1 MSRTDNLKGGPFRP
15 KIRNGELLAIERNA
29 LEVDFSYQS
38 NAASH
43 DYRTPAG
50 IQVINVQGPLEHHAG
65 WCWDS
70 YESIVKRVHEAMSGK
85 KSGAEGSDASA
96 KPEPARAVILRI
108 DSPGGEAAGTMSMH
122 RKLRK
127 MRAHY
132 DVPLLAYSDE
142 LAASAAYALA
152 SAADEIWLPDTGV
165 VGSVGVI
172 ATLFDRTAQNEQF
185 GLHVELVTSG
195 KYKADNHADRPLDDG
210 IRGRVQS
217 RVLDMADKFWQIV
230 ADARGSDAKSVSK
243 LEAATFM
250 GKRAVAAGLADGVL
264 DWDAFLTLVKK
275 SLDTNEESAAS
286 AA

>member
-1 MSRTDNLKGGPFRP
+1 MKRDEKAKRGLFRP
-15 KIRNGELLAIERNA
+15 KIRNGEVLAIERNA

-38 NAASH
+38 DAASN
-43 DYRTPAG
+43 DYRTASG
-50 IQVINVQGPLEHHAG
+50 IQVINVQGPLEHHEG

-70 YESIVKRVHEAMSGK
+70 YENIVRRVHCAMSGEK
-85 KSGAEGSDASA
+85 AGQDTSA
-96 KPEPARAVILRI
+96 KPDPARAVALRI

-122 RKLRK
+122 RKLRS
-127 MRAHY
+127 MRKHY
-132 DVPLLAYSDE
+132 DVPLYAYADE

-172 ATLFDRTAQNEQF
+172 ATLYDRTKQNDMY
-185 GLHVELVTSG
+185 GLHIELVTSG

-210 IRGRVQS
+210 IRGRVQR
-217 RVLDMADKFWQIV
+217 RVLDMAERFWGIV
-230 ADARGSDAKSVSK
+230 ADARASDPKSVAQ

-250 GKRAVAAGLADGVL
+250 GKRAVRAGLADGVA
-264 DWDAFLTLVKK
+264 DFDAFLSIVKE
-275 SLDTNEESAAS
+275 SLDAADEETAAS